1 MAIAT
6 PASWSPKSWK
16 KRNFTPCAPKRL
28 VALVHD
34 SGALGRARELAHD
47 YARRAKACLN
57 GHGSSEFGRA
67 LMTLPDF
74 ILAREN

>member
-1 MAIAT
+1 VLEEKEFHSVRPET
-6 PASWSPKSWK
+6 
-16 KRNFTPCAPKRL
+16 L

-34 SGALGRARELAHD
+34 SGALGRARELAHE

-57 GHGSSEFGRA
+57 GYGSSEYGRA
-67 LMTLPDF
+67 LMALPDF